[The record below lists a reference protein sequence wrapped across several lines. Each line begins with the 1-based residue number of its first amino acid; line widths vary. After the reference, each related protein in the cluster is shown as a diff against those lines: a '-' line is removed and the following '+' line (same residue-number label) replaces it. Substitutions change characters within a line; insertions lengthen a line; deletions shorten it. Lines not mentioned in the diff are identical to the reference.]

1 MSINTSFSDV
11 MSYILIEIYR
21 LFYPEYRDGIDY
33 TEGEVM
39 YCTLKMEVVRSSEMM
54 IIFSQTTPC
63 HIKKGY
69 SVLS

>member
-1 MSINTSFSDV
+1 MSKNTSFSDV

-21 LFYPEYRDGIDY
+21 VFSPEYRDSAVY

-39 YCTLKMEVVRSSEMM
+39 YCTLNMEVVRYSEMM

-63 HIKKGY
+63 HIKKRY